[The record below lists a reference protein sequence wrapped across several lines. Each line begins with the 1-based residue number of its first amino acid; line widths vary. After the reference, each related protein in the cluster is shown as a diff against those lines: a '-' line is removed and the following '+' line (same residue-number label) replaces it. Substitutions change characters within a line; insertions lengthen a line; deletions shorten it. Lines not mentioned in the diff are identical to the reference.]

1 METRPAT
8 ALPDYVLVSA
18 CRNEAGYLT
27 ELAATSAQQSHP
39 PRRGLIVDD
48 GSTDDTFARA
58 EALARELPFLQVVR
72 MPGGTARS
80 FSSQVFAAMH
90 GCHVLAGEKFAY
102 LGLLDADIRLPRE
115 YYGTLVALMEANPR
129 LGLCGGRVLDQRDD
143 RLEDTRAGSEDYH
156 VAGGIQFFRRACF
169 EAIGGHHPIPGG
181 GQDTVAD
188 IMAMM
193 QGWEV
198 RVVPDLAVIHLRPEG
213 FSRANPLQRGL
224 AWGRKFH
231 LLGYHPLYYLAQCAN
246 RLARPPWV
254 VGSLCNLL
262 GFVVASVR
270 GERRPVSP
278 EFVRFIRQLQ
288 LRRLRARLACSLRPS
303 RSWATH

>member
-1 METRPAT
+1 VT
-8 ALPDYVLVSA
+8 LPDYVLVSA
-18 CRNEAGYLT
+18 CRNEGPFLAD
-27 ELAATSAQQSHP
+27 LAATVAQQSHP
-39 PRRGLIVDD
+39 PRKWLIVDD

-58 EALARELPFLQVVR
+58 EALARQMPFLEVVR

-90 GCHVLAGEKFAY
+90 GCQLLARDEFAY
-102 LGLLDADIRLPRE
+102 LGLLDADIRLPRD
-115 YYGTLVALMEANPR
+115 YYRTIVGLMEANPR
-129 LGLCGGRVLDQRDD
+129 LGLCGGQVLDRHAYQ
-143 RLEDTRAGSEDYH
+143 LEDTRAGSEDYH

-193 QGWEV
+193 KGWEV
-198 RVVPDLAVIHLRPEG
+198 RVVTGLPVVHLRPEG
-213 FSRANPLQRGL
+213 FSRSGPLARGL

-231 LLGYHPLYYLAQCAN
+231 RLGYHPLYYLAQCAN
-246 RLARPPWV
+246 RITRRPWII
-254 VGSLCNLL
+254 GSLCNLL
-262 GFVVASVR
+262 GFAAASIR
-270 GERRPVSP
+270 GAPRPVSP

-288 LRRLRARLACSLRPS
+288 LQRLRTRIASLIRPRHPS
-303 RSWATH
+303 AAHPAS

>member
-1 METRPAT
+1 MTLPA
-8 ALPDYVLVSA
+8 YVLVSA
-18 CRNEAGYLT
+18 CRNEGPFLAD
-27 ELAATSAQQSHP
+27 LAATVAQQSHL
-39 PRRGLIVDD
+39 PRKWLIVDD

-58 EALARELPFLQVVR
+58 EALARELPFLEVVR
-72 MPGGTARS
+72 MPGGAPRS

-90 GCHVLAGEKFAY
+90 GCHVLAPEKFTY
-102 LGLLDADIRLPRE
+102 LGLLDADIRLPRD
-115 YYGTLVALMEANPR
+115 YYATLIGLMEGNPR
-129 LGLCGGRVLDQRDD
+129 LGLCGGQVLDQRGE
-143 RLEDTRAGSEDYH
+143 RLEDSRAGSGDYH
-156 VAGGIQFFRRACF
+156 VAGGIQFFRRTCF

-198 RVVPDLAVIHLRPEG
+198 RVVPSLAVIHLRPDG
-213 FSRANPLQRGL
+213 FARSGVLQRGL

-246 RLARPPWV
+246 RLHRRPWLM
-254 VGSLCNLL
+254 GSLCNLI
-262 GFVVASVR
+262 GFVIASVR
-270 GERRPVSP
+270 REPRPVPP

-288 LRRLRARLACSLRPS
+288 LRRLRSRLISLVRPS
-303 RSWATH
+303 RPEAAP